1 MTTLLLIR
9 HGENDFTRTGKLA
22 GWTPGVSLNEL
33 GCRQAEQLAVKLK
46 DAPIRALYCSPLE
59 RTRETAAP
67 LARAKG
73 LEVQIHEGLGEV
85 RYGRWQGQ
93 SLKVLRRQKLWRVVQ
108 EHPSVMQF
116 PEGETVRGVQAR
128 AVDAIEAIVAE
139 HPKDLVAAL
148 SHGDVIKLVVA
159 HYLGLPLDLFQRL
172 QIDTASVTVLQ
183 LGQGAPGLRRLNDTA
198 GIERP
203 APPKRRPK
211 KPGRARS

>member
-33 GCRQAEQLAVKLK
+33 GGRQAEQLAVKLK